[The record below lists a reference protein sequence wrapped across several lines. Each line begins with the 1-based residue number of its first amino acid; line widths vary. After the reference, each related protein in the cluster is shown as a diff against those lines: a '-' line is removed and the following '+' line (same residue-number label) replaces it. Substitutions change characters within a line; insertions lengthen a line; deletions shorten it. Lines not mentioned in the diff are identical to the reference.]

1 MGQLITSENKDMMVS
16 WMYTWSRQQEMSIH
30 EQRIILR
37 ILEYCQDEV
46 KGMKIKENM
55 GIIDHHK
62 HDVYIQM
69 PASAAIFDS
78 NLDFDTIKKT
88 LEDLIGRYFEYK
100 DKKRWW
106 KCSFICNPEYEY
118 GSGIMKFSV
127 NNKLWDV
134 WLNFSQG
141 YREFELNKALA
152 LPTTYSLKFYML
164 VSGNSKPIT
173 FKTIDEFKQWLGI
186 APEQYKDKDGKDRI
200 DNIEARVIK
209 PAQKALNNS
218 CPYTFT
224 YSKIKANPDNKR
236 SKVTGFT
243 FTPKYQPKF
252 RDEKLEAKK
261 LQATVCASFSIRP
274 EIYNYL
280 RQQCGFSASDLN
292 NTKDV
297 WLQAQDVLDD
307 PLGEIAILKA
317 KAREAKK
324 TPQAFIVAYI
334 KGKISDAMSK
344 KK

>member
-1 MGQLITSENKDMMVS
+1 
-16 WMYTWSRQQEMSIH
+16 
-30 EQRIILR
+30 
-37 ILEYCQDEV
+37 
-46 KGMKIKENM
+46 
-55 GIIDHHK
+55 
-62 HDVYIQM
+62 
-69 PASAAIFDS
+69 
-78 NLDFDTIKKT
+78 
-88 LEDLIGRYFEYK
+88 
-100 DKKRWW
+100 
-106 KCSFICNPEYEY
+106 
-118 GSGIMKFSV
+118 MKFSV